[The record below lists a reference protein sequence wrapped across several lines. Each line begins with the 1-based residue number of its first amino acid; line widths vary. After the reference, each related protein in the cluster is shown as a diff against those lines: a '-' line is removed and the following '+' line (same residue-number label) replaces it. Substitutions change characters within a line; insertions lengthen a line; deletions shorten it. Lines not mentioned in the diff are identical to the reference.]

1 MKSALSFVSNP
12 TLIHLAQTQYL
23 ALEAQIKSDA
33 KKRQVNL
40 DFFHRKIIQKLQRS
54 VKEAVL
60 PNSVRTKHI
69 KNLHQSV
76 IMHCADWAKPA
87 HFDSVDLAS
96 AEKQI
101 LVKFC
106 RSKASS
112 QETLKAHCELYDLTQ
127 DENSVFYGWT
137 AYFVPLSLPDL
148 EKRYNEPIKGLL
160 HERPFSDCIRTCD
173 LASMYHLVTGELHA
187 LEDLIGALAKCLDI
201 CTGEPLDPKESL
213 IFADI
218 FLDLEEKSAEHS
230 EIAQG

>member
-1 MKSALSFVSNP
+1 MKSLLSFVSNP
-12 TLIHLAQTQYL
+12 TLIHLAQNQYL
-23 ALEAQIKSDA
+23 ALESQMKADA
-33 KKRQVNL
+33 KRQQVNL
-40 DFFHRKIIQKLQRS
+40 DYFHQKIIQKLKKS
-54 VKEAVL
+54 EKEAVI

-87 HFDSVDLAS
+87 HFESVDLAS

-112 QETLKAHCELYDLTQ
+112 QEALKAHCELYDLTQ

-137 AYFVPLSLPDL
+137 AYFVPLSWPDL
-148 EKRYNEPIKGLL
+148 ERRYNEPIKGLL

-173 LASMYHLVTGELHA
+173 LASLYHLVTGELHA
-187 LEDLIGALAKCLDI
+187 LEDLIGTLAKCLDI

-213 IFADI
+213 IFADM
-218 FLDLEEKSAEHS
+218 FSDSEGKPAKHR
-230 EIAQG
+230 EIAQS